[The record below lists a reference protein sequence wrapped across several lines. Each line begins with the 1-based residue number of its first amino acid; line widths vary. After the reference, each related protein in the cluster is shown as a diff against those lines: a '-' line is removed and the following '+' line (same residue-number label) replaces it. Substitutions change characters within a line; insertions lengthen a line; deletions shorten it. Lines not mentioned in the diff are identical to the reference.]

1 MSELIRDY
9 LRSES
14 QAWVTRFIEDRI
26 AFLRRRGIQAS
37 GDLERSLQAEVIAG
51 LRNAGVQTLIAFE
64 EYGRIIDMRR
74 FDPPE
79 GGGDYLLAL
88 VDWIQ
93 RKGLADKMIKGY
105 VRRRKLKRPPE
116 RVLTYIAWGIARKR
130 FNGKYKRHRWWNKSK
145 SAAITELFR
154 DVAANMPEVVA
165 EQVKQ
170 MMTDPGLTLNSSLGG
185 ARPTRTGGISYQQF
199 QQNLRNAQKR

>member
-1 MSELIRDY
+1 MSELIQDY
-9 LRSES
+9 LRTES

-26 AFLRRRGIQAS
+26 AFLRRRGAKAS
-37 GDLERSLQAEVIAG
+37 GDLQRSLQSEVVSG
-51 LRNAGVQTLIAFE
+51 LQNAGVQVLIAFE

-93 RKGLADKMIKGY
+93 RKGLAQKMIRGY
-105 VRRRKLKRPPE
+105 VRKRKLKQPPE

-145 SAAITELFR
+145 SAAITDLFR
-154 DVAANMPEVVA
+154 DVAANIPDLVA
-165 EQVKQ
+165 QEI
-170 MMTDPGLTLNSSLGG
+170 TNNLTSGFSG
-185 ARPTRTGGISYQQF
+185 RPRSRNRRTRRI
-199 QQNLRNAQKR
+199 RNRRR